1 MTDLKGSQGP
11 MESKHI
17 PEMKAYQHLKH
28 LAYIDIHTF
37 HIKIVF
43 YKIDY

>member
-28 LAYIDIHTF
+28 LAYIDIHTY
-37 HIKIVF
+37 IS
-43 YKIDY
+43 YKDCFLQDY